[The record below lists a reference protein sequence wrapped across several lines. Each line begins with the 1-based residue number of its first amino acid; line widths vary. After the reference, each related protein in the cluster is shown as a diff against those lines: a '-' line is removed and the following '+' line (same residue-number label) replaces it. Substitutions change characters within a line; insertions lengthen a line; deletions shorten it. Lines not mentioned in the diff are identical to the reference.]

1 MWQRIENQLH
11 HQLPF
16 VVYRKPK
23 QSEVH
28 AIFQNDKSLHNVS
41 KFTESGFVFAPFDS
55 KSSPI
60 LILKDESL
68 SIQFTEQNRHATST
82 NLNES
87 SDVGRD
93 SYINLLRSTIKEIES
108 GTFRKVVLSRF
119 LNIENQIDPITI
131 FKRILST
138 YNNAFCYL
146 WFHPEVGFWMGATP
160 EILLQITDQH
170 LTTMSLAGTTQ
181 YVAGEKPNWGD
192 KELEEQALVTDFI
205 IMALDGRVENLQ
217 QSELE
222 TTRAGDLLHLRTRI
236 TGELKS
242 DNLEGIIEALHPT
255 PAVCGFPRN
264 ETQQFILDNEGYDRQ
279 FYAGYLGELNF
290 GPEKSTTLYVN
301 LRCMQRLSD
310 TMKVYV
316 GGGVTKDSDAE
327 KEWQETVNKS
337 QTMLRVIQ
345 DEN

>member
-1 MWQRIENQLH
+1 MWQRIEKQLRD
-11 HQLPF
+11 QLPF

-23 QSEVH
+23 QSEVR
-28 AIFQNDKSLHNVS
+28 AIFQNDVALHQVS
-41 KFTESGFVFAPFDS
+41 EFTESGFVFAPFDS
-55 KSSPI
+55 RNPSI
-60 LILKDESL
+60 LIVADESL
-68 SIQFTEQNRHATST
+68 SIQSTEKRQHTT
-82 NLNES
+82 PINLKANS
-87 SDVGRD
+87 NVGRE
-93 SYINLLRSTIKEIES
+93 SYIDLLRSTIQEIES
-108 GTFRKVVLSRF
+108 GSFGKVVLSRF
-119 LNIENQIDPITI
+119 LNIENKIDPITI

-146 WFHPEVGFWMGATP
+146 WYHPKVGFWMGATP
-160 EILLQITDQH
+160 EILLQIKDHH
-170 LTTMSLAGTTQ
+170 LTTMSLAGTTKF
-181 YVAGEKPNWGD
+181 VAGEKPDWGA

-205 IMALDGRVENLQ
+205 ISALDGQVENLR

-222 TTRAGDLLHLRTRI
+222 TTRAGELLHLRTKI

-242 DNLEGIIEALHPT
+242 DNLEEIIAALHPT
-255 PAVCGFPRN
+255 PAVCGFPKK

-279 FYAGYLGELNF
+279 FYAGYLGELNS

-301 LRCMQRLSD
+301 LRCMQKTGD
-310 TMKVYV
+310 AFKIYV

-337 QTMLRVIQ
+337 QTMLRVLQ